1 MITAGTFHQGGEKVF
16 REVRGPSKAIVVE
29 LADERYARLV
39 LQADGPRA
47 AVALVEGALA

>member
-39 LQADGPRA
+39 LRVDGPRA